1 MIPPSPND
9 DQRLYTLSHD
19 YPIEGMYEVFII
31 IIISPTALLM
41 TSPLIQQTPNVLL
54 EEEA

>member
-1 MIPPSPND
+1 MMIND
-9 DQRLYTLSHD
+9 YILSLND

-41 TSPLIQQTPNVLL
+41 TSPLIQQTPSVLL
-54 EEEA
+54 EEEEA